1 MTTSNKIVPSD
12 SGLKKESGD
21 TQIEY
26 ANSLKLAD
34 EKGDY
39 SGATAKTDAREIA
52 LVRKLDMRIMPIMWA
67 MYFLNYVSKRLIHLQ
82 YSCLMR
88 GFKIDRN
95 AIANARLNNLEEDL
109 GLVGTQYN
117 TCISILFVGYEEFAQ
132 YCTNYAS

>member
-67 MYFLNYVSKRLIHLQ
+67 MYFLNYVSDKDRFAYTEIYSNVKIRLIATPLQ
-82 YSCLMR
+82 THGSTGSKR
-88 GFKIDRN
+88 
-95 AIANARLNNLEEDL
+95 
-109 GLVGTQYN
+109 
-117 TCISILFVGYEEFAQ
+117 ISD
-132 YCTNYAS
+132 

>member
-1 MTTSNKIVPSD
+1 MKMPSD
-12 SGLKKESGD
+12 LAAGEKEIND
-21 TQIEY
+21 THVEDV
-26 ANSLKLAD
+26 NSLKMAD
-34 EKGDY
+34 EKDRADY
-39 SGATAKTDAREIA
+39 SGATAKTDPLEIK

-95 AIANARLNNLEEDL
+95 AIANARLNKLEEDL

>member
-1 MTTSNKIVPSD
+1 MKMPSD
-12 SGLKKESGD
+12 LAAGEKEIND
-21 TQIEY
+21 THVEDV
-26 ANSLKLAD
+26 NSLKMAD
-34 EKGDY
+34 EKGRADY
-39 SGATAKTDAREIA
+39 SGATAKTDPLEIK

-67 MYFLNYVSKRLIHLQ
+67 MYFLNYVSKRLIYLQ